1 MIPVFDRSRRRLPP
15 LEMVSHAQWS
25 VLLVVSLLVSIGI
38 ATLYSVEGGSF
49 QPWAE
54 RHGLRYLVGIGGIL
68 LMIAV
73 PQETWMRLANPFYA
87 LALALVMLVPVAGT
101 EALGARR
108 WLNIG
113 GFSFQPTEL
122 MKVALVL
129 ALARYYQWLPE
140 HRVSHPVW
148 VAAPLLLI
156 VVPVAF
162 TLRQP
167 DLGSATLY
175 ATVGLGIMFL
185 AGVSVLY
192 FLAGAL
198 ALGLSAPLIWAS
210 LHDYQRRR
218 VEIFLNPESDPLGA
232 GYHINQSK
240 IALGAG
246 GFSGKG
252 YMQGTQSQL
261 DFLPEKH
268 TDFIFTMYAEEWGF
282 TGGLLLLALYAVL
295 LMLLARM
302 ALGAVTPFARLVIAG
317 AWITIFL
324 YVFINVAM
332 VTGLVPVV
340 GVPLPFVSYGGTS
353 MMTLMAGLGLAL
365 SAAARGPDRR
375 PLAPLGP
382 LL

>member
-1 MIPVFDRSRRRLPP
+1 MIPFFDRSRRLPP
-15 LEMVSHAQWS
+15 LEMLSHAQWS

-68 LMIAV
+68 LMIAI
-73 PQETWMRLANPFYA
+73 PQHIWMRLANPFYA
-87 LALALVMLVPVAGT
+87 LALALVMLVPIVGI

-108 WLNIG
+108 WLG
-113 GFSFQPTEL
+113 VGSFSFQPTEL

-140 HRVSHPVW
+140 NRVSHPVW
-148 VAAPLLLI
+148 VAAPLMLI
-156 VVPVAF
+156 IVPVAF

-192 FLAGAL
+192 FLAGGL
-198 ALGLSAPLIWAS
+198 VLGLSAPLIWAS

-282 TGGLLLLALYAVL
+282 AGGMLLLALYAVL
-295 LMLLARM
+295 LVLLARM
-302 ALGAVTPFARLVIAG
+302 ALRAVTPFARLVIAG

-365 SAAARGPDRR
+365 SAAARGPERR
-375 PLAPLGP
+375 PVAPLGP